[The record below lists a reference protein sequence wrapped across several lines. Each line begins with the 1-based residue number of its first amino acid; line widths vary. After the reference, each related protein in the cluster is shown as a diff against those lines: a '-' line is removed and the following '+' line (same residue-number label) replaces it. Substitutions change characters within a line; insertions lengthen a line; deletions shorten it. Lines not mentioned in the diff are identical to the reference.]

1 METKKIFI
9 PFYLEYA
16 NSFKSSCDG
25 VSPIFIFGTASRD
38 YFYVTYEEDCI
49 SCTRSESGTSWKK
62 LFTGDGEEKFDEEL
76 KPLWEMLLN
85 KPFDEINFN
94 LYWSDED
101 CTYHL
106 SKHDKNQF
114 LLSILNCLNMN
125 LSPKNVINDRVTMFW
140 NLAKNSDINRFENPY
155 KDHRKVGLI
164 EQSLWEQ
171 GRYFSD
177 EVYKHFKNYRM
188 KEKINLNNVEC
199 IFDIETGISLVKL
212 DVKEQN
218 SCGGFYLVGLKKKF
232 DESYCLVIKE
242 VPNSGLKYNRY
253 SPLNRDEGID
263 LISVLIDRNTN
274 ISSVLFI
281 RDSCGTWEK
290 IETNNVNDYLKY
302 IKLLTDKVTSGDN
315 GETEE
320 ERISREFNV
329 NCLVKIAEGIGKRI
343 DRDKKYITSKDISP
357 ILDGLQSTINYLK
370 LLEPKESD
378 GVGSRPTWSPKY
390 EFYN

>member
-9 PFYLEYA
+9 PFYLEYLKCVKPLH
-16 NSFKSSCDG
+16 SDSY
-25 VSPIFIFGTASRD
+25 PIFIFRSVVGDRFHVTHRNGSIVCNVLKSNSRE
-38 YFYVTYEEDCI
+38 YLLI
-49 SCTRSESGTSWKK
+49 R
-62 LFTGDGEEKFDEEL
+62 GEVKDNEKL
-76 KPLWEMLLN
+76 KPLGKIL
-85 KPFDEINFN
+85 
-94 LYWSDED
+94 
-101 CTYHL
+101 L
-106 SKHDKNQF
+106 SKSFDDIDLKIYWDSEEYSDRISKYDKNQ
-114 LLSILNCLNMN
+114 LLLTILNCLNMN
-125 LSPKNVINDRVTMFW
+125 LSPNNVINDRVTMFW

-155 KDHRKVGLI
+155 KDHRKVGII

-171 GRYFSD
+171 GRYFSE
-177 EVYKHFKNYRM
+177 EVHKHFKNYSM
-188 KEKINLNNVEC
+188 KDKINLNNVEC
-199 IFDIETGISLVKL
+199 ILDIETGISLVKL

-242 VPNSGLKYNRY
+242 VPNRGLKYNRY

-263 LISVLIDRNTN
+263 LISELIDRNTN

-302 IKLLTDKVTSGDN
+302 IKLLTDKVTNGDNGDN

-343 DRDKKYITSKDISP
+343 DRDRKYITSKDISP

-370 LLEPKESD
+370 LLEPKD
-378 GVGSRPTWSPKY
+378 
-390 EFYN
+390 

>member
-9 PFYLEYA
+9 PFYLEYLKCVKPA
-16 NSFKSSCDG
+16 HSDSY
-25 VSPIFIFGTASRD
+25 PIFIFRNVVGDRLHVTHRNGSIICNVLKSNSREYLLIRGEVKD
-38 YFYVTYEEDCI
+38 NE
-49 SCTRSESGTSWKK
+49 K
-62 LFTGDGEEKFDEEL
+62 LKSLGKIL
-76 KPLWEMLLN
+76 
-85 KPFDEINFN
+85 
-94 LYWSDED
+94 
-101 CTYHL
+101 L
-106 SKHDKNQF
+106 SKSFDDIDLKIYWDSEEYSDRIAKYDKNQ
-114 LLSILNCLNMN
+114 LLLTILNCLNMN

-155 KDHRKVGLI
+155 KDHRKVGII

-171 GRYFSD
+171 GRYFSE
-177 EVYKHFKNYRM
+177 EVHKHFKNYSM
-188 KEKINLNNVEC
+188 KDKINLNNVEC
-199 IFDIETGISLVKL
+199 ILDIETGISLVKL

-242 VPNSGLKYNRY
+242 APNRGLKYNRY

-263 LISVLIDRNTN
+263 LISELIDRNTN

-281 RDSCGTWEK
+281 RDSGGTWEK

-343 DRDKKYITSKDISP
+343 DRDRKYITSKDISP
-357 ILDGLQSTINYLK
+357 ILDGLPSTINYLK
-370 LLEPKESD
+370 YIEPKD
-378 GVGSRPTWSPKY
+378 
-390 EFYN
+390 